1 MSSCR
6 RNYLYWWTTSSKLG
20 RARCVCGERG
30 GDEVVTAYVNPVRL
44 SGTDCWQ
51 DMDAV
56 LEMAY
61 CLRGEIRSA
70 TSSLTSVPKPLK
82 LLVGSYDDLKGL
94 FEDLKLKV
102 ALGTAPRGAQR
113 EGRWCVV

>member
-1 MSSCR
+1 M
-6 RNYLYWWTTSSKLG
+6 
-20 RARCVCGERG
+20 
-30 GDEVVTAYVNPVRL
+30 TAYVNLVWL
-44 SGTDCWQ
+44 SATGCWQ

-56 LEMAY
+56 LELGY

-102 ALGTAPRGAQR
+102 AWGTASGVHRGR
-113 EGRWCVV
+113 GW